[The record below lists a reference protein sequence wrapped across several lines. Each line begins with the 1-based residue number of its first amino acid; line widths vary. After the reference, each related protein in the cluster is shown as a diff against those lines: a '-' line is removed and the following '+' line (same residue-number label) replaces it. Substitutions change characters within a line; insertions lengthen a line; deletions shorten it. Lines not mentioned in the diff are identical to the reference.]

1 MRAKRTLDR
10 LAVLSAP
17 RARVVRD
24 GEVREIA
31 VAEVVL
37 DTPPVNAMTSDDFRL
52 LAIMYA
58 CLVLLIFF
66 MHRTRT
72 ERVERQGPAGDRAVA
87 AVPAE

>member
-1 MRAKRTLDR
+1 MPSWDRPEAKR
-10 LAVLSAP
+10 AVTDNGGY
-17 RARVVRD
+17 VRYALQ
-24 GEVREIA
+24 GGA
-31 VAEVVL
+31 GPGPGPGL
-37 DTPPVNAMTSDDFRL
+37 DDFRL